1 MTDFNVWSASALWT
15 LLEVSVQAT
24 LCLTVILVVRRALGK
39 HLRPDWRYALW
50 AILIFRMLLPLNIS
64 APLLS
69 YSIPNPA
76 SPSETPAPPSE
87 LPAPP
92 QQIAAP
98 TAAAIRSI
106 DTADQPSET
115 RGTTLESAPDLTPTP
130 APMVVPAAVQT
141 EASIDTPAPREFPW
155 FATLFTTWL
164 AGAIAVF
171 GAVVYRHVHLTRAI
185 ERDATPASDSVA
197 QILRQVR
204 EDLRVSLW
212 PVILLTPSIATPTV
226 IGVLRPRIL
235 LPKGLAESASRDELR
250 LILTHE
256 LMHLRHHDLRFAW
269 LWLAA
274 LSLHWFNPVLWIAG
288 TRIRRDREFACD
300 QRALTALP
308 ATDRAAYGHTLLKAV
323 STMSPTR
330 KAVRLAGSAAIVEDQ
345 AELERRIAM
354 INVFKPARASQRLAG
369 LVAALAIATVA
380 FVQIWAGAQEN
391 QRPAIVEQFQQLS
404 VPLKKFALQAK
415 ETRYPAPSPRYGSF
429 APSVESLD
437 PAVISD
443 PQIMALF
450 DDNND
455 VRAIYFGYAIPNTP
469 LALAFLDAYEAHDP
483 AIASTQD
490 LKLKEPTSGYDTIFV
505 LRKSIERILI
515 SDISDPNASVKARS
529 ELPILWELPEP
540 NASSGWVLYLDG
552 HVERV
557 EYPGKFPM
565 DEAVIE
571 RVRKIIETAR
581 TSNPTTSQSPS
592 VPSSLSKSTP
602 SAKSPT
608 PPTPPNPF
616 ADISDES
623 RLVALRDEA
632 AKSGDI
638 VRACEAEMR
647 RVKLRAANGNPYK
660 DKIDFTDLYRNM
672 PRIPLG
678 NEHTKRSEDLAAYLE
693 DKTTQGG
700 DPDYVWRIFHLMSLM
715 ARDDGSTDVKG
726 PLANAIRAYPMITYT
741 DPSKHSKF
749 QHLVNE
755 MAMWNWD
762 HVGVDAA
769 ENYVSRLWK
778 KDRRF
783 AYFFDAPWEARYAA
797 ERWPSE
803 RLDELRKN
811 MGNKAPL
818 NQVTILVLPDGLWY
832 VEKRATWEEIE
843 GYLKDIPSRFDYFIA
858 LGYTS
863 DEIPMKSWRE
873 AQGKL
878 VNLAKDLGFDHFSDI
893 GLQQAPSEAAPPVAS
908 KDVDVAVSV
917 DPSNPNDVAISV
929 KVWR

>member
-39 HLRPDWRYALW
+39 YLRPDWRYALW

-98 TAAAIRSI
+98 TAAVIRSI
-106 DTADQPSET
+106 DTADQPSEA
-115 RGTTLESAPDLTPTP
+115 RATTLESALDLTPTP
-130 APMVVPAAVQT
+130 APVVVPIAVET
-141 EASIDTPAPREFPW
+141 EAAMDTPAPREFPW
-155 FATLFTTWL
+155 FATLFLTWL

-185 ERDATPASDSVA
+185 ERDATPAPDSLA

-212 PVILLTPSIATPTV
+212 PVVLITPSIATPTV

-250 LILTHE
+250 LILMHE
-256 LMHLRHHDLRFAW
+256 LMHLRHHDLWFAW

-288 TRIRRDREFACD
+288 ARIRRDREFACD
-300 QRALTALP
+300 QRVLAALP
-308 ATDRAAYGHTLLKAV
+308 ETDRAAYGHTLLKSLTAMNREQRF
-323 STMSPTR
+323 T
-330 KAVRLAGSAAIVEDQ
+330 RLAASAAIVEDE
-345 AELERRIAM
+345 AELENRLTLIKSYR
-354 INVFKPARASQRLAG
+354 PARTHHRISGAI
-369 LVAALAIATVA
+369 AALALACAAFIQTWAIA
-380 FVQIWAGAQEN
+380 
-391 QRPAIVEQFQQLS
+391 QQPTTPK
-404 VPLKKFALQAK
+404 VPSAPS
-415 ETRYPAPSPRYGSF
+415 TPAP
-429 APSVESLD
+429 A
-437 PAVISD
+437 
-443 PQIMALF
+443 
-450 DDNND
+450 
-455 VRAIYFGYAIPNTP
+455 
-469 LALAFLDAYEAHDP
+469 
-483 AIASTQD
+483 AST
-490 LKLKEPTSGYDTIFV
+490 
-505 LRKSIERILI
+505 
-515 SDISDPNASVKARS
+515 
-529 ELPILWELPEP
+529 
-540 NASSGWVLYLDG
+540 
-552 HVERV
+552 
-557 EYPGKFPM
+557 
-565 DEAVIE
+565 
-571 RVRKIIETAR
+571 
-581 TSNPTTSQSPS
+581 TTST
-592 VPSSLSKSTP
+592 SSTESTP
-602 SAKSPT
+602 STT

-660 DKIDFTDLYRNM
+660 DKIDFTDLYRNL

-678 NEHTKRSEDLAAYLE
+678 KEHTKRSEDLAAYLE
-693 DKTTQGG
+693 DKTAQGG
-700 DPDYVWRIFHLMSLM
+700 DPDYVWRIFHLMSMM

-803 RLDELRKN
+803 RLDELREN

-908 KDVDVAVSV
+908 KDVDVAVLV
-917 DPSNPNDVAISV
+917 DRSDPNEVGMDAEIERYYFNTSPEVQAFLRTTAKTFGSSGLWKPEYPSRQDAYSINVRVENLVKSLTEGTYGRPLCQTLAQASTYKDPRLVPALMKIAAYHRDDQDYDCRPKWMAIAALARQDDETAVPVLVPLVDHGNLNTRMWAQAALARITHQSFGPDKQAWANWWNAVGKTPALGPDAV
-929 KVWR
+929 KPWIPPTKN